1 MKVTLIDKNTNGIE
15 TMLTA
20 LNLCRDKQCTEQT
33 IDQCLMAKPIPHL
46 SVLEFC
52 WFCFL
57 VEGVSVKARIQQL
70 RHRHFSTMERST
82 RSIDVGGHK
91 TIVPPMITNREGFK
105 AHYKD
110 SVAAYD
116 VALILDGLEDA
127 AYLLPL
133 GIETKFVL
141 AGNGRVWF
149 EYLQKRL
156 CLEFVQTEHYLLA
169 KELHKQLVKEIPQ
182 FKYANPCLNCK
193 QCHEQ
198 Q

>member
-1 MKVTLIDKNTNGIE
+1 MKVALIDKNTNGIK
-15 TMLTA
+15 TIIDA
-20 LNLCRDKQCTEQT
+20 LSLCRDKQCTEET
-33 IDQCLMAKPIPHL
+33 VNHCLTAKPVPHL
-46 SVLEFC
+46 SALEFC

-57 VEGVSVKARIQQL
+57 VEGVSVKTRIQQL

-82 RSIDVGGHK
+82 RAINLSGHDAV
-91 TIVPPMITNREGFK
+91 VPPSTSSHGEYERFYDYVQGLYGNTLITEEM
-105 AHYKD
+105 
-110 SVAAYD
+110 
-116 VALILDGLEDA
+116 EDA

-156 CLEFVQTEHYLLA
+156 CPKFVQAEHYLLA